1 MSQNKGKIKFR
12 IYADGNVVHEDE
24 FPEYDNSFPYYDD
37 YAEYETDEDDNI
49 YIYAELIKLSE
60 G

>member
-1 MSQNKGKIKFR
+1 MSKIKFR

-24 FPEYDNSFPYYDD
+24 FPEYDNGQPYYDD
-37 YAEYETDEDDNI
+37 YSEHEADEDENI
-49 YIYAELIKLSE
+49 YELAELIQLGE